1 MVKRILMG
9 IIILVVFVALSTP
22 ASAEENQRGISIEPF
37 GGIFYINAPDV
48 NFGGRYVPLSSIGDY
63 LGGEHREDG
72 EAHGPIFGLTFGK
85 RFKSPLSLGRNN
97 RVELSGF
104 YSKAKSTSSSTIV
117 PVSGSVTGFTQIDA
131 SNTFGGP
138 DHTEVSI
145 DSKAQYYG
153 FSLVL
158 KGDHKVGLN
167 WSVSPYIGPTLFFF
181 EQDIDISAQE
191 FGGKRYPSTS
201 VSEDTETMYLGIT
214 GGADFTRQ
222 ISDRVSLVANA
233 ELSVVHA
240 RSDFDG
246 SQETYD
252 WSTSE
257 LLATAR
263 VSDSDEEVAVRGIGN
278 IKFQF
283 DIGFGTLFL
292 GAGLHW
298 LSYVPGVV
306 NPRFNQLYTDN
317 PDRPA
322 HIEDESSLIIIGMAQ
337 VSIPF

>member
-1 MVKRILMG
+1 MVKRIFMV
-9 IIILVVFVALSTP
+9 IIILIVFVALSQFS

-48 NFGGRYVPLSSIGDY
+48 NFGGRYVANPGY

-85 RFKSPLSLGRNN
+85 RFKSPLSFGRNN

-104 YSKAKSTSSSTIV
+104 YSRAKSTSSSTIV
-117 PVSGSVTGFTQIDA
+117 PDSFGVWTGFTQIDA
-131 SNTFGGP
+131 SQTFGGGGT
-138 DHTEVSI
+138 TEVSI

-158 KGDHKVGLN
+158 KGDNKVGLN

-191 FGGKRYPSTS
+191 SGDGYPSTS
-201 VSEDTETMYLGIT
+201 VKEDTETMYLGIT

-246 SQETYD
+246 WQETY
-252 WSTSE
+252 SKGTLYATSHV
-257 LLATAR
+257 T
-263 VSDSDEEVAVRGIGN
+263 DSDEEVAVRGIGN
-278 IKFQF
+278 IKLQF
-283 DIGFGTLFL
+283 DIEFGTLSL

-306 NPRFNQLYTDN
+306 NPRNSSYASTL
-317 PDRPA
+317 DRPA

-337 VSIPF
+337 VAIPF

>member
-1 MVKRILMG
+1 MVKRILMVIMIL
-9 IIILVVFVALSTP
+9 IIFAAVAHS
-22 ASAEENQRGISIEPF
+22 ASAEEDARGISIEPF

-48 NFGGRYVPLSSIGDY
+48 NFGGRYRQPGSPGWDY

-72 EAHGPIFGLTFGK
+72 EADGPIFGLTFGK

-97 RVELSGF
+97 RLELSGF
-104 YSKAKSTSSSTIV
+104 YSRAKSTSSSTIV
-117 PVSGSVTGFTQIDA
+117 PDSYVLTGFTQIDA
-131 SNTFGGP
+131 SQTFGSEGE
-138 DHTEVSI
+138 TEVSI
-145 DSKAQYYG
+145 DSKAEYYG

-167 WSVSPYIGPTLFFF
+167 WKVSPYIGPTLFFF
-181 EQDIDISAQE
+181 EQDIDISSQIPVFNG
-191 FGGKRYPSTS
+191 FGETTTS

-222 ISDRVSLVANA
+222 ISNRVSLVANA

-246 SQETYD
+246 SQETSMGKIY
-252 WSTSE
+252 
-257 LLATAR
+257 TAR
-263 VSDSDEEVAVRGIGN
+263 VTDSDEEVAVRGIGN
-278 IKFQF
+278 IKLQF
-283 DIGFGTLFL
+283 DIGFGTLSL

-306 NPRFNQLYTDN
+306 NPRFTQLYADN

-322 HIEDESSLIIIGMAQ
+322 HIEDESSLMVIGMAH
-337 VSIPF
+337 VAIPF

>member
-9 IIILVVFVALSTP
+9 IIILVFFVACSSSF
-22 ASAEENQRGISIEPF
+22 AADEEGARGIFIEPY

-48 NFGGRYVPLSSIGDY
+48 NFGGRYDWEGGYS
-63 LGGEHREDG
+63 GGEHREDG

-104 YSKAKSTSSSTIV
+104 YSSAKSTSSSTIM
-117 PVSGSVTGFTQIDA
+117 PVGNVTGFMQIDA
-131 SNTFGGP
+131 SRAFGGP

-145 DSKAQYYG
+145 NSKARYYG

-191 FGGKRYPSTS
+191 FGGKNYPSTS

-246 SQETYD
+246 SQETSEVTI
-252 WSTSE
+252 ST
-257 LLATAR
+257 AHVT
-263 VSDSDEEVAVRGIGN
+263 DSDEEVAVRGTGN
-278 IKFQF
+278 IKLQF
-283 DIGFGTLFL
+283 DIGFGTLSL
-292 GAGLHW
+292 SAGLHW

-306 NPRFNQLYTDN
+306 NPRNYIN
-317 PDRPA
+317 SSIPDRAA
-322 HIEDESSLIIIGMAQ
+322 HIEDESSLMVIGMAQ
-337 VSIPF
+337 VAIPF